1 VPHLKDSEGVP
12 STPSAVF
19 LGITPARFELVV
31 VALVLALQRLGDLLG
46 ARKLVSFSQVA
57 QTFDEGRRGVVGFG
71 RRDQLLLAGRIIHVL
86 QIPPYD
92 GLIGFHGFL
101 L

>member
-1 VPHLKDSEGVP
+1 M
-12 STPSAVF
+12 
-19 LGITPARFELVV
+19 
-31 VALVLALQRLGDLLG
+31 ALILALQRLGDLLG

-71 RRDQLLLAGRIIHVL
+71 RRDQLLLAGRIIYVL

-101 L
+101 LYRLSHVGRTALSRVSKSTG